1 MKPTACLLGVLLCL
15 AGCHP
20 QMHNSSSRSYEKAS
34 AAEALALL
42 QAQADKVMSLKIYA
56 QCRMGL
62 PDEDGVL
69 KEQPPFDVRIYFDP
83 PYNVFMDGIVGM
95 GASGKVEMGSNAE
108 FFWMGIKLKM
118 DEFWWGRWDK
128 TSNHED
134 MQVSPKAM
142 MEALGVLQLGDP
154 ASWSLSKRQDV
165 DVLIQVG
172 PTGKITRQ
180 IKMQPGASVP
190 QRIEYFNDQGE
201 ISLVVELA
209 QYTTLLN
216 GFEVPQEIGISAFQ
230 DDQCSHYVRLSVRRD
245 YGVTKKTY
253 SEKFRQNNF
262 HFDISKVTGYSR
274 VTEVTESL

>member
-1 MKPTACLLGVLLCL
+1 MALILGVLLCL
-15 AGCHP
+15 AGCYP
-20 QMHNSSSRSYEKAS
+20 QMSNPSSQPSEQAS

-62 PDEDGVL
+62 PNEDGVL
-69 KEQPPFDVRIYFDP
+69 KEQPPFDVRIYLDP
-83 PYNVFMDGIVGM
+83 PYNVYMDGIVGM

-108 FFWMGIKLKM
+108 FFWMGIKLEM

-154 ASWSLSKRQDV
+154 ASWSLSKQQDL
-165 DVLIQVG
+165 DVLTQVG
-172 PTGKITRQ
+172 PTGQIIRQ
-180 IKMQPGASVP
+180 IKMKPGESVP
-190 QRIEYFNDQGE
+190 QRIEYYNRQGE

-209 QYTTLLN
+209 QYATLPN
-216 GFEVPQEIGISAFQ
+216 GFKVPQEIGISAFQ
-230 DDQCSHYVRLSVRRD
+230 ADQCSHYVRLSVRRD
-245 YGVTKKTY
+245 GVKKKTY
-253 SEKFRQNNF
+253 SEKLRQNIF
-262 HFDISKVTGYSR
+262 RFDASKLAGYR
-274 VTEVTESL
+274 LITEVTE